1 MNRII
6 PMPADCSEPA
16 ELVAAIRARRGG
28 QLLNLDRVLLRSVP
42 LAQAWN
48 AYLGAVRGALSIS
61 PRLREL
67 AICGVAV
74 LNGAEYEFAH
84 HEPEYRRAGGSERAA
99 RRLRDFESAADDA
112 CSFDESERAVIA
124 LTLEMTRH
132 ITVTEATWG
141 RVQQCLPEPQFQ
153 VEIVAVIATYN
164 MVSRFLQAC
173 GIEREAAP
181 QGAPLL

>member
-67 AICGVAV
+67 AICGSV
-74 LNGAEYEFAH
+74 
-84 HEPEYRRAGGSERAA
+84 ER
-99 RRLRDFESAADDA
+99 
-112 CSFDESERAVIA
+112 
-124 LTLEMTRH
+124 
-132 ITVTEATWG
+132 
-141 RVQQCLPEPQFQ
+141 
-153 VEIVAVIATYN
+153 
-164 MVSRFLQAC
+164 C
-173 GIEREAAP
+173 GIRVCP
-181 QGAPLL
+181 P